1 MKWVKFQSI
10 ILFRVLSNIWDWAF
24 LLFHHKYMTGSE
36 IDFFIQYQKFRTYA
50 FHITLRKYM
59 DVLLFYLGYVT
70 TEWKVDHMINV
81 LMWSVFNNVLKPSE
95 PCAKLAEMVNSLD
108 KN

>member
-1 MKWVKFQSI
+1 
-10 ILFRVLSNIWDWAF
+10 
-24 LLFHHKYMTGSE
+24 
-36 IDFFIQYQKFRTYA
+36 
-50 FHITLRKYM
+50 M